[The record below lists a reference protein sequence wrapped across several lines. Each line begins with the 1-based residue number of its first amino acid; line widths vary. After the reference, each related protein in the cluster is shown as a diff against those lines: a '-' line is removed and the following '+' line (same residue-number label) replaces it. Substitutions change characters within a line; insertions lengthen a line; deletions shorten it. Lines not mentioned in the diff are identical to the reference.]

1 MSLVNL
7 RPRLIELLAGDDA
20 LYTQLC
26 EAGLLPRE
34 DEQLAP
40 DHLETARVVRTL
52 VHELEINWAG
62 VEVVLRMRTELLATR
77 RQLSELAEV
86 IRLLQKA
93 KLQEAKRS

>member
-1 MSLVNL
+1 MTQPNT
-7 RPRLIELLAGDDA
+7 RARLLQLLSGDQT
-20 LYTQLC
+20 LYAQLC

-34 DEQLAP
+34 DDELGP
-40 DHLETARVVRTL
+40 DHLETARVVGTL

-86 IRLLQKA
+86 IRRLQDR
-93 KLQEAKRS
+93 QS